1 MNVEGVILDAV
12 ISLSLFGAVGVEV
25 PVLGFTQ
32 VFVID
37 CLLPC
42 FHSAVFAEIEV
53 GRGAVADVYRLLS
66 GLHFAFC
73 VKGVLLG
80 VDGEE
85 LQAGLSVMGNAVF
98 KVKLVNLGFL
108 ADAFSAFNGS
118 PAGGTLS
125 VLIIILITGNRGGV
139 GFDSLGSGGGVFCCG
154 KLKPAG
160 LHLSVYKGIVIAVYF
175 LINRMFDALSAVI
188 EVVPG
193 FNDLRIVCFIF

>member
-1 MNVEGVILDAV
+1 MSA
-12 ISLSLFGAVGVEV
+12 SL
-25 PVLGFTQ
+25 
-32 VFVID
+32 
-37 CLLPC
+37 

-98 KVKLVNLGFL
+98 KVKFVNLGLFT
-108 ADAFSAFNGS
+108 DAISALDGS

-139 GFDSLGSGGGVFCCG
+139 GFDSLGSGGGVF
-154 KLKPAG
+154 L
-160 LHLSVYKGIVIAVYF
+160 
-175 LINRMFDALSAVI
+175 
-188 EVVPG
+188 
-193 FNDLRIVCFIF
+193 LREA